1 MASPKKKPRVV
12 IDLEEKHRGNEPDS
26 PWWCAMKRGS
36 KTTQWADRFSEY
48 LSLEEHEST
57 TKKLQEELEAYK
69 ETLTRISKLEK
80 TVHYDWASRQA
91 ESILTAYK
99 EE

>member
-69 ETLTRISKLEK
+69 KLLENMSKMEVIA
-80 TVHYDWASRQA
+80 TGWTQRQA
-91 ESILTAYK
+91 DSILARYK
-99 EE
+99 EK